1 MLDMATNEYYYYI
14 VTSEDV
20 RQNKYV
26 FNLSDFIAMGS
37 TNQKFDETKASDK
50 YYNKEQNL
58 IYENYIFH
66 VSFADS
72 KLTQDINGN
81 SLLIELRD
89 RNNQT
94 LIGVLGIQRD
104 TIRYRVYQNQE
115 ATIDV
120 KAKVDPEVSY
130 LGKPIDLEVETK
142 FNQAIVDS
150 RTVYDTKYFDQKLG
164 IKISIYDI
172 DGNKLSLDSLFG
184 INFELDGKKHYPRV
198 DGTTRICLAD
208 KVTDVLSK
216 IKINT
221 EENSNLPT
229 GDYKIVIESFG
240 SPDRNILWIR
250 SIKQGRNRCYNY
262 KFCIWFKGDIK

>member
-14 VTSEDV
+14 VTSDDV
-20 RQNKYV
+20 RQNRYL

-37 TNQKFDETKASDK
+37 TNQKFDETIALNK
-50 YYNKEQNL
+50 YYNQEQNL

-66 VSFADS
+66 IGFADS
-72 KLTQDINGN
+72 NLSQDINGN

-104 TIRYRVYQNQE
+104 TIKYRVYKGQT
-115 ATIDV
+115 ATINV
-120 KAKVDPEVSY
+120 TANVDPEISY
-130 LGKPIDLEVETK
+130 LGKPIDLDVETK
-142 FNQAIVDS
+142 FNQAVIDS
-150 RTVYDTKYFDQKLG
+150 RTVYDTSFFDKKLG

-184 INFELDGKKHYPRV
+184 INFELDNKKYYPRV

-208 KVTDVLSK
+208 KVTDVLSE

-250 SIKQGRNRCYNY
+250 GIK
-262 KFCIWFKGDIK
+262 